1 MATYRFN
8 QFNVDLVDP
17 TFNEVSADYIVG
29 ATDVQVRA
37 TLQTSDSKLYGVELG
52 TFTNTDTWGDAEV
65 MAQATA
71 ALETHR
77 ID

>member
-1 MATYRFN
+1 MATYRFE
-8 QFNVDLVDP
+8 QFSTDLVDP
-17 TFNEVSADYIVG
+17 TFNQVSADYIVG

-52 TFTNTDTWGDAEV
+52 TFTNSDTWGDDEV

>member
-17 TFNEVSADYIVG
+17 TFYSVSADYIVG
-29 ATDVQVRA
+29 QPNVNIRA
-37 TLQTSDSKLYGVELG
+37 TLETPDSKLYGVELG
-52 TFTNTDTWGDAEV
+52 TMENTDTWGDDEV
-65 MAQATA
+65 MAQAIA
-71 ALETHR
+71 SLETHR

>member
-1 MATYRFN
+1 MATYRFS
-8 QFNVDLVDP
+8 QFSTDLVDP

-52 TFTNTDTWGDAEV
+52 TFTNTDTWGDDEV
-65 MAQATA
+65 MAQAIA